1 MDAWSSQQ
9 LSPLYGREVFRS
21 READDTH
28 ARVSRELKP
37 HRSVW
42 GRGSVDAVFCRAEMS
57 ALSLCILRYGCDVDI
72 EPDALGNF
80 VLVQMPLRGHADV
93 HTGGQTLQIH
103 PGQGAVISAHKPV
116 RLRWHADCE
125 QLMLKIELSRLQEV
139 ARHAFA
145 LRGTDSVGE
154 IDFEMPF
161 RLDDAAGTQWC
172 RMVASLASLLP
183 ESDFAHSAHSAN
195 SAHTAHSAHFDP
207 RWLAHC
213 EDNLMLY
220 LLCHRP
226 NSVLQRHADAR
237 RGSEESSLRQLRRAE
252 EFMRERLDM
261 PLSLED
267 VAQAA
272 DVTRR
277 GLALLFKRYR
287 DLSPGEVLRNMR
299 LDAAHAQLARN
310 DGASVTEVALNC
322 GFSHLSRFAACYRE
336 RFGQLPRDTSRDTL
350 SAPAARH

>member
-21 READDTH
+21 READETH
-28 ARVSRELKP
+28 ARVARELKP

-42 GRGSVDAVFCRAEMS
+42 GRGNVDAVFCRAELG

-80 VLVQMPLRGHADV
+80 VLVQMPLRGRADV
-93 HTGGQTLQIH
+93 HTGAQTLQIH
-103 PGQGAVISAHKPV
+103 PGQGAIISAHRPV

-145 LRGTDSVGE
+145 LRGTGNVGE
-154 IDFEMPF
+154 IDFDMPF
-161 RLDDAAGTQWC
+161 RLDDAAGAQWC
-172 RMVASLASLLP
+172 RMVAGLAS
-183 ESDFAHSAHSAN
+183 SFDG
-195 SAHTAHSAHFDP
+195 FDP
-207 RWLAHC
+207 RWLSHC

-226 NSVLQRHADAR
+226 NSVLRQQADAR
-237 RGSEESSLRQLRRAE
+237 RGSEETSLHQLRRAE
-252 EFMRERLDM
+252 EFMRERLDT

-272 DVTRR
+272 GVTRR
-277 GLALLFKRYR
+277 GLALLFRRFR

-299 LDAAHAQLARN
+299 LDAAHAQLARH
-310 DGASVTEVALNC
+310 DGASVTEVALSC
-322 GFSHLSRFAACYRE
+322 GFSHLSRFSACYRE
-336 RFGQLPRDTSRDTL
+336 RFGHLPRDTSRL
-350 SAPAARH
+350 PAARH

>member
-9 LSPLYGREVFRS
+9 LSPLYGREIFRS
-21 READDTH
+21 READETH

-42 GRGSVDAVFCRAEMS
+42 GGGNVDAIFCRAELS

-80 VLVQMPLRGHADV
+80 VLVQMPLRGHADI
-93 HTGGQTLQIH
+93 HAGGQTLQIH

-116 RLRWHADCE
+116 RLHWHADCE

-139 ARHAFA
+139 ACNAFA
-145 LRGTDSVGE
+145 LRGTNTAGE

-172 RMVASLASLLP
+172 RMVAGLAALLP
-183 ESDFAHSAHSAN
+183 SSDFESY
-195 SAHTAHSAHFDP
+195 DP

-213 EDNLMLY
+213 EENLMLY

-226 NSVLQRHADAR
+226 NSVLQRYAAVQ
-237 RGSEESSLRQLRRAE
+237 RGSQEAGLQQLRRAE

-261 PLSLED
+261 PLSLDD
-267 VAQAA
+267 VAQTTG
-272 DVTRR
+272 VTRR

-299 LDAAHAQLARN
+299 LDAAHAQLAQH

-336 RFGQLPRDTSRDTL
+336 RFGQLPRDTSTGA
-350 SAPAARH
+350 SQTTVARH

>member
-21 READDTH
+21 READETH
-28 ARVSRELKP
+28 ARVAHELKP
-37 HRSVW
+37 HRSAW
-42 GRGSVDAVFCRAEMS
+42 GHGDVDAVFCRAELS

-80 VLVQMPLRGHADV
+80 VLVQMPLRGHAEI

-103 PGQGAVISAHKPV
+103 PGQGAVVSAHKPV

-139 ARHAFA
+139 ARQAFA
-145 LRGTDSVGE
+145 LRGTDTVGE

-161 RLDDAAGTQWC
+161 RLDDVAGTQWC
-172 RMVASLASLLP
+172 RMVAGLASLLP
-183 ESDFAHSAHSAN
+183 AVSGNEA
-195 SAHTAHSAHFDP
+195 FDA

-226 NSVLQRHADAR
+226 NSVLQRHAQAQ
-237 RGSEESSLRQLRRAE
+237 RGSEQTTLQQLRRAE
-252 EFMRERLDM
+252 EFMRERLDA

-272 DVTRR
+272 GVTRR
-277 GLALLFKRYR
+277 ALALLFRRYR
-287 DLSPGEVLRNMR
+287 ELSPGEVLRNMR

-336 RFGQLPRDTSRDTL
+336 RFGQLPRDTSRDTARDT
-350 SAPAARH
+350 SHVAVARH